1 MERKNIEIILEING
15 EEKIFTC
22 TKVKG
27 ILLRKTAAI
36 VKTFDKMSEQ
46 LNEEELD
53 ELVDYVVDVFGKK
66 FTRDEYY
73 NGTDIEDIVGNIQ
86 SVAQNIIEM
95 ASSKI
100 KN

>member
-22 TKVKG
+22 TKVEG

>member
-1 MERKNIEIILEING
+1 
-15 EEKIFTC
+15 
-22 TKVKG
+22 
-27 ILLRKTAAI
+27 
-36 VKTFDKMSEQ
+36 MSEQ